1 MFEQGVIAK
10 MVAAIEATGD
20 FRVLR
25 RLTLDDVATSEAVGE
40 NTSVG
45 VVVDVETTG
54 VEPEQHKII
63 ELALRQFRFDTA
75 GVIVKLDR
83 PHAWLQDPGA
93 PLDKEIAALT
103 GLTDADLAGQTID
116 DAAATKLLKSAVV
129 VIAHHAAFDRKFVE
143 RRLPQASGLAWAC
156 SCHEIDWQAA
166 GLEGKGLRWLLAQAG
181 YFHGAHR
188 AGADVDAV
196 IALLRL
202 ELPSGGTALKE
213 LIATA
218 SAPSWEIRAVG
229 AHFDVKDALKGRGYR
244 WHDPTRTWRREV
256 KDRDAE
262 EAWLKANVYAP
273 AFRPRCA
280 VPDIRPITWKERF
293 L

>member
-1 MFEQGVIAK
+1 MSRVDSPTRVGQVS
-10 MVAAIEATGD
+10 ATNPD
-20 FRVLR
+20 EHRR
-25 RLTLDDVATSEAVGE
+25 RLL
-40 NTSVG
+40 
-45 VVVDVETTG
+45 
-54 VEPEQHKII
+54 
-63 ELALRQFRFDTA
+63 
-75 GVIVKLDR
+75 
-83 PHAWLQDPGA
+83 
-93 PLDKEIAALT
+93 
-103 GLTDADLAGQTID
+103 
-116 DAAATKLLKSAVV
+116 
-129 VIAHHAAFDRKFVE
+129 
-143 RRLPQASGLAWAC
+143 SGC

-166 GLEGKGLRWLLAQAG
+166 GLEGKGLGWLLAQAG

-213 LIATA
+213 LIAAA
-218 SAPSWEIRAVG
+218 SEPSWEVRAVG

-273 AFRPRCA
+273 AARPRCA